1 MSISE
6 IIDLRSDTV
15 TQPTAA
21 MREAM
26 ASAVVGDDVFG
37 EDPTVNALQ
46 DRCATLFGKEA
57 ALFVP
62 SGTMANLLGL
72 LAQSSP
78 GETVVIHESGHAYNF
93 EGGNLAAFGG
103 LMTRLLPGASGK
115 LSPEVVKTYLSKSD
129 NPHFSQPA
137 IVSIENTTNMGGGNT
152 YSVEE
157 FSSLYDLTRG
167 AGVALHCDGAR
178 IMNACVAEEVDP
190 DAYGCYTDTITCC
203 FSKGLGAPVGSI
215 LAGTKDTIARAYRHR
230 KMLGGGMRQAGILA
244 AAALYALENHVH
256 RLAEDHANAR
266 RFREALLGVPN
277 IHFPEETA
285 TNIVFFEV
293 PDAQGVVAQAQEE
306 GLRIL
311 TTGPVR
317 IRAVFHLDISD
328 ADTDRAVE
336 TLLEILS

>member
-1 MSISE
+1 MVSSKL
-6 IIDLRSDTV
+6 IDLRSDTV

-37 EDPTVNALQ
+37 EDPTVNRLQ
-46 DRCATLFGKEA
+46 DRCAGLFGKEA

-78 GETVVIHESGHAYNF
+78 GETVIIHESGHAYQF
-93 EGGNLAAFGG
+93 EGGNLSAYGG

-115 LSPEVVKTYLSKSD
+115 LSPETVKPYLSKSD

-137 IVSIENTTNMGGGNT
+137 IVSLENTTNMGGGNV
-152 YSVEE
+152 YSAKE
-157 FSSLYDLTRG
+157 FSALYDLTRD

-178 IMNACVAEEVDP
+178 IMNACVAQDVNPES
-190 DAYGCYTDTITCC
+190 YGHCTDTITCC

-215 LAGTKDTIARAYRHR
+215 LAASKDTIARAYRHR
-230 KMLGGGMRQAGILA
+230 KMLGGGMRQAGVLA
-244 AAALYALENHVH
+244 AAALYALDNHVD
-256 RLAEDHANAR
+256 RLADDHANAR
-266 RFREALLGVPN
+266 RFREALVDVPN
-277 IHFPEETA
+277 IHFPEDTA

-293 PDAQGVVAQAQEE
+293 PNAENVIEQAEEKGV
-306 GLRIL
+306 RIL
-311 TTGPVR
+311 TTGPDR

-328 ADTDRAVE
+328 ADTDRAIE
-336 TLLEILS
+336 TLLGILL